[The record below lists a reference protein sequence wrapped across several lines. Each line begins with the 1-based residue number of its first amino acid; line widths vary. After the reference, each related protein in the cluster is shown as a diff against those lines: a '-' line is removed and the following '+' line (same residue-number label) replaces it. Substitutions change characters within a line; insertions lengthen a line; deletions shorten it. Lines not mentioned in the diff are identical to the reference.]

1 MSGETLK
8 EKHRTFVAIPVDL
21 RVREALQRFQ
31 RALDNQL
38 TTVAFQ
44 WTPPQQI
51 HLTLTF
57 LGNVQTS
64 SLDRVGSALEKSCRG
79 VRPFKLRVDGLGCFP
94 NFRTVRI
101 IWVGLAGGIDP
112 LCEVQSR
119 IAQSTSF
126 LGEHREVRPFHP
138 HLTIGRVKRTHLR
151 RTNLLGQMIRE
162 IKMPELGE
170 WTVSE
175 IDLMKSEPAPGGSVY
190 TCLSKI
196 SL

>member
-8 EKHRTFVAIPVDL
+8 EKYRTFVGIPVDL

-31 RALDNQL
+31 WALDNQL
-38 TTVAFQ
+38 TTAALQ

-51 HLTLTF
+51 HLTMAF

-64 SLDRVGSALEKSCRG
+64 SLDLVGSALEESCRG

-94 NFRTVRI
+94 DSRKVRI
-101 IWVGLAGGIDP
+101 IWVGLAGEIEP

-119 IAQSTSF
+119 IAQSMNF
-126 LGEHREVRPFHP
+126 LGEPSEIRPFHP
-138 HLTIGRVKRTHLR
+138 HLTIGRVKKTHLH
-151 RTNLLGQMIRE
+151 RTKLLGQLIRE

-170 WTVSE
+170 WTVNE
-175 IDLMKSEPAPGGSVY
+175 IDLMKSELAPGGSVY
-190 TCLSKI
+190 TSLSKI
-196 SL
+196 PL

>member
-8 EKHRTFVAIPVDL
+8 EKYRTFVGIPVDP

-31 RALDNQL
+31 RELDNQL
-38 TTVAFQ
+38 TTAALQ

-51 HLTLTF
+51 HLTMTF

-64 SLDRVGSALEKSCRG
+64 SLDRVRSALEESCRG
-79 VRPFKLRVDGLGCFP
+79 VRPFKLRVEGLGCFP
-94 NFRTVRI
+94 DFRTVRI
-101 IWVGLAGGIDP
+101 VWVGLAGEIEP

-119 IAQSTSF
+119 IAQSTNF

-138 HLTIGRVKRTHLR
+138 HLTIGRVKKAHLR

-162 IKMPELGE
+162 ITMPELGD
-170 WTVSE
+170 WTVNE
-175 IDLMKSEPAPGGSVY
+175 IDLMKSEPAPGGSIY
-190 TCLSKI
+190 TCLRKI